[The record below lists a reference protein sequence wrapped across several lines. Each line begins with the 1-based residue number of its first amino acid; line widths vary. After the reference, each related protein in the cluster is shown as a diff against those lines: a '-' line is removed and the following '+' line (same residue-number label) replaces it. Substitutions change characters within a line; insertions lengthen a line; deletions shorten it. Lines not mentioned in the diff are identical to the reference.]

1 MKSLLKKIKGGIAMM
16 VNFFVMQ
23 IEQGWIT
30 VEDVPKRWREKVRAL
45 VELAGIKGEEDDR

>member
-1 MKSLLKKIKGGIAMM
+1 MM

-45 VELAGIKGEEDDR
+45 VELAGIEGEEDDR

>member
-1 MKSLLKKIKGGIAMM
+1 MM

-45 VELAGIKGEEDDR
+45 VELAGIEGDEDDR